1 MKTKM
6 CTLMVAVIM
15 LFSFVCNAENGYV
28 TISDPYYT
36 DGTNVYDLTG
46 LSFNVSYARAEMIS
60 QLILRAVT
68 STGAVAGGIE
78 TDGETVSLYADG
90 FSSKYTMSLE
100 DLMLLIGEA
109 IDGNQ
114 NFIEILSVDQNAQAP
129 SEITLS
135 DLVSGIYD
143 DLYADG
149 SKLTNAKI
157 ATVDTFLHAGM
168 SAFSV
173 PLDMS
178 SEEIESAILPI
189 LSALDG
195 QKSLLTILNRYAASD
210 PYADENG
217 EIFYEPVTFV
227 SFYENE
233 IKPLNLNVKG
243 NAYYGENEI
252 FIEWNL
258 LKGEDVILP
267 AFLEVTNTEN
277 PSLYV
282 NVLLNNGAYVFYAT
296 IEASENGLNDYLEMG
311 VLEGERTAALM
322 TYQVYMNENIP
333 VQDLYI
339 GVTSGN
345 ELYNFSIV
353 NATDSE
359 TTRDIHVIA
368 YLDGIEAQLSY
379 TGAITSDY
387 GDINE
392 QGVLQLATNIGMMA
406 RVNVGF
412 GRGSGEPAAFIPEDI
427 PGKEIVSM
435 TDEENERMMIDFSN
449 LLETLKNT
457 LIMGVPGIAQ
467 ILGME
472 NAQG

>member
-1 MKTKM
+1 MKTKI

-15 LFSFVCNAENGYV
+15 LFSFVCTAENGYV
-28 TISDPYYT
+28 TIADPYYT

-46 LSFNVSYARAEMIS
+46 LSFNVSYARAEMLS

-78 TDGETVSLYADG
+78 ADGENVSLYADG
-90 FSSKYTMSLE
+90 FSAKYTMSLE
-100 DLMLLIGEA
+100 DLILLIGEA
-109 IDGNQ
+109 VDGNQ
-114 NFIEILSVDQNAQAP
+114 DFFEILSVEQNVQAP

-135 DLVSGIYD
+135 DLVFGIYD

-173 PLDMS
+173 SLDMS
-178 SEEIESAILPI
+178 SEEIENAILPI

-195 QKSLLTILNRYAASD
+195 QESLLTILNRYAASD
-210 PYADENG
+210 PYANENG

-353 NATDSE
+353 NETDSE
-359 TTRDIHVIA
+359 TTRNIHVTA

-387 GDINE
+387 GDTNE
-392 QGVLQLATNIGMMA
+392 QGVFQLATNIGMMG

-412 GRGSGEPAAFIPEDI
+412 GRGSGEPAAFIPEEI

-449 LLETLKNT
+449 LLETLENT
-457 LIMGVPGIAQ
+457 LIIGVPGIAQ
-467 ILGME
+467 VLGME
-472 NAQG
+472 DAQG